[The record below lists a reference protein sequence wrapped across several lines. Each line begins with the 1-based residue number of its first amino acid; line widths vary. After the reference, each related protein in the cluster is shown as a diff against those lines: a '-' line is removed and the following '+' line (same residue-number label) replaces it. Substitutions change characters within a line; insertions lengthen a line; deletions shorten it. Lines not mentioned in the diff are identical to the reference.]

1 MRFFFRTRQFKIIL
15 AVFLIV
21 TIASLTFAIAAHRMS
36 PLSDAAGV
44 ITAPFKNAFTAVSNS
59 VRDFFRAYN
68 DGNEL
73 MIENSKLQKEINE
86 LRKKVADYENTKNQN
101 DFYSKYL
108 GIKEKNPDFTFVP
121 ATLISRD
128 KSDKYKGFLIN
139 KGSASGVSLYDTVIT
154 DAGLVGYI
162 TEVGTTTSKVT
173 TVLSPNISLGALD
186 SRTSDSGV
194 VTGDFELAENGQCK
208 MINLSRSS
216 GVAMGDYVM
225 TSGEGIFP
233 DGIMIGSIT
242 NIGTDPVN
250 SSIYA
255 DIKPLVDFSSIKN
268 VMIITSFE
276 GEGGVMKEGD

>member
-15 AVFLIV
+15 AVFLVV

-59 VRDFFRAYN
+59 VKDFFSAYN

>member
-1 MRFFFRTRQFKIIL
+1 MT
-15 AVFLIV
+15 V
-21 TIASLTFAIAAHRMS
+21 TVVSLTFGIVAHRMS
-36 PLSDAAGV
+36 PFSDAAGV
-44 ITAPFKNAFTAVSNS
+44 IASPFKNAYRAVSNNIK
-59 VRDFFRAYN
+59 DFFTAYS

-73 MIENSKLQKEINE
+73 MIKNAQQEKEINE

-101 DFYSKYL
+101 EFYSKYL
-108 GIKEKNPDFTFVP
+108 GIKESNNDFEFTP

-128 KSDKYKGFLIN
+128 KSDEYKSFVIN
-139 KGSASGVSLYDTVIT
+139 KGSISGISLHDPVIT
-154 DAGLVGYI
+154 DAGLVGYV

-173 TVLSPNISLGALD
+173 TILSPNVSLGALD

-194 VTGDFELAENGQCK
+194 ITGDFELAQKGLCK
-208 MINLSRSS
+208 MINLSRTS
-216 GVAMGDYVM
+216 GVAMGDYIS

-233 DGIMIGSIT
+233 DGLMIGTIS

-255 DIKPLVDFSSIKN
+255 DIKPLVDFSSIRN

-276 GEGGVMKEGD
+276 GQGGVIKEGD

>member
-15 AVFLIV
+15 AVFLVV

-233 DGIMIGSIT
+233 DGIMIGSIN

>member
-255 DIKPLVDFSSIKN
+255 DIKPLVDFSSVKN

>member
-59 VRDFFRAYN
+59 VKDFFRAYN

>member
-15 AVFLIV
+15 AVFLVV

>member
-15 AVFLIV
+15 AVFLVI

-59 VRDFFRAYN
+59 VKDFFRAYN